1 MSFKLLAIR
10 PLEDC
15 NPKFLKNLK
24 ENQIYQ
30 FYSDYEFVDG
40 VGYSIADNRNIQN
53 VKIIKEASKSVPE
66 DLYGKNINI
75 SAIVGKNGSGKSALI
90 ELLIATIVKISLIID
105 ENFIKPEELYDK
117 GEGELGENQFIKNV
131 EKFKTSISS
140 DLKDLKVEIYYL
152 HNTHFS
158 QKNQKNKIITYNAG
172 FGIKMRCIELNG
184 QEIIIKD
191 QIGNDVK
198 YFSLNELDDK
208 NPNNQRISQELF
220 YFLEDLFYSTVVN
233 YSHYGFNTNEI
244 GEWIKG
250 VFHKNDGYQLPL
262 VINPFREKGNIDI
275 NSEKSLAESRF
286 LVNILQESKLRTI
299 QRNKTITHIKIKL
312 DNSKFKWDDRKNGD
326 SRILNNKEEKKEI
339 INLILKKFNIQI
351 NISNNTVNFFYSY
364 AVDYL
369 LIKLKKMTYHEIF
382 NDYKKCFSE
391 LDTIEKEGKK
401 INRFKIENNK
411 LFSSYLD
418 SLFLNFSHL
427 TEKFR
432 QALFYITYC
441 YFDRNEI
448 YENDK
453 EKIISIDELY
463 NWINSAYLLELE
475 GAKEKFNNK
484 DDELFKDILISS
496 YGNKFRT
503 HHSLPSFFKIE
514 YYFEKKISNNNF
526 SNLSSGEK
534 QKVFSIHSVIYHIR
548 NLVSVNSLNNV
559 INEEVAEKLLKLIT
573 YKNINIVFDEIEL
586 YAHPDFQ
593 RCFIKELLDSLKVI
607 NLKHNYLNII
617 FITHSPFILSDI
629 PKQNV
634 LFLSVDE
641 KSKKAIPHKYNN
653 SNTFGANIHEIL
665 TDGFFIENT
674 KGEFALSKIKVF
686 LSDYKKWYNSERES
700 EKYEKF
706 KNNFESKLKYYT
718 NLIALVGEDYIRK
731 ILENHLDE
739 LKVHFGDMTYLDI
752 EEERL
757 NKRLAEIKLLKK

>member
-10 PLEDC
+10 PLKGC

-24 ENQIYQ
+24 PDQVYQ
-30 FYSDYEFVDG
+30 FYNDYEFVDG
-40 VGYSIADNRNIQN
+40 IGHSITDYQKTQK
-53 VKIIKEASKSVPE
+53 VKVINEVNESVPK

-90 ELLIATIVKISLIID
+90 ELLIATIVKTSLSVD
-105 ENFIKPEELYDK
+105 KNFIKPEELYDK
-117 GEGELGENQFIKNV
+117 GEGELETNQFIKNL
-131 EKFKTSISS
+131 EKFKSSISY
-140 DLKDLKVEIYYL
+140 DLKNLKVEIYYK
-152 HNTHFS
+152 HKANFA
-158 QKNQKNKIITYNAG
+158 QVNEKNKIITYNAG
-172 FGIKMRCIELNG
+172 SGIKLRCIELNG
-184 QEIIIKD
+184 DEITIKD
-191 QIGNDVK
+191 QIGNKVEV
-198 YFSLNELDDK
+198 FSLNELDDK
-208 NPNNQRISQELF
+208 NPNNQKISQELF

-275 NSEKSLAESRF
+275 NSEKVLAESRF
-286 LVNILQESKLRTI
+286 LVNILQERKLRTI

-326 SRILNNKEEKKEI
+326 LRILNNREEKNEI
-339 INLILKKFNIQI
+339 INLILKKFNIQK
-351 NISNNTVNFFYSY
+351 NISKNATNFFYSY
-364 AVDYL
+364 AIDYL
-369 LIKLKKMTYHEIF
+369 LIKLKKMTYHEIYD
-382 NDYKKCFSE
+382 DYKKCFTE
-391 LDTIEKEGKK
+391 FDTIEKEGKK

-441 YFDRNEI
+441 YFDI
-448 YENDK
+448 DDINDK
-453 EKIISIDELY
+453 EKEKIIAIDELF
-463 NWINSAYLLELE
+463 NWINSSYLLELE
-475 GAKEKFNNK
+475 SAKEKFNSQ
-484 DDELFKDILISS
+484 DDELFKEALISN
-496 YGNKFRT
+496 YGDKFRT

-514 YYFEKKISNNNF
+514 YYFEKRISNNNF

-548 NLVSVNSLNNV
+548 NLVSVSPFNNV
-559 INEEVAEKLLKLIT
+559 IDEEVDKKLLKLIA
-573 YKNINIVFDEIEL
+573 YKNINIIFDEIEL

-607 NLKHNYLNII
+607 NLKQNYLNII

-641 KSKKAIPHKYNN
+641 KSKKSIPKKYNN
-653 SNTFGANIHEIL
+653 NNTFGANVHEML
-665 TDGFFIENT
+665 TDGFFIEST
-674 KGEFALSKIKVF
+674 KGEFALSKIKEF
-686 LSDYKKWYNSERES
+686 LSDYKEWKNSDKENAE
-700 EKYEKF
+700 YINF
-706 KNNFESKLKYYT
+706 KNDFVSKLTFYT
-718 NLIALVGEDYIRK
+718 NLIALIGEDYVRR

-757 NKRLAEIKLLKK
+757 NKRLEEIKLLKK